1 MKIEKELL
9 IITYTMYIHFKN
21 QEDTN
26 EFAKILL
33 DKGYYFAVQKNT
45 IWIRIN
51 EYIDE
56 SIEEETK
63 IKILL
68 VDFCNTVNLNEIG

>member
-1 MKIEKELL
+1 MEMQKEML
-9 IITYTMYIHFKN
+9 IITYTRYIHFEN
-21 QEDTN
+21 QKDTV

-33 DKGYYFAVQKNT
+33 DNGYYFAVQKDA

-56 SIEEETK
+56 SLEEENK

-68 VDFCNTVNLNEIG
+68 ADFAKNKEI

>member
-1 MKIEKELL
+1 MEMKQEIL
-9 IITYTMYIHFKN
+9 IITYTRYIHFEN
-21 QEDTN
+21 QNDTV

-33 DKGYYFAVQKNT
+33 DTGYYFAVQKNA

-51 EYIDE
+51 EYMDE
-56 SIEEETK
+56 SLEEENK

-68 VDFCNTVNLNEIG
+68 ADFAKNKAI

>member
-1 MKIEKELL
+1 MEMKEEIL
-9 IITYTMYIHFKN
+9 IITYTRYIHFEN
-21 QEDTN
+21 QKDTT

-33 DKGYYFAVQKNT
+33 DNGYYFAVQKNA

-51 EYIDE
+51 EYMDE
-56 SIEEETK
+56 SLEEEDK

-68 VDFCNTVNLNEIG
+68 DDFAKNKEI

>member
-1 MKIEKELL
+1 MEMKKERL
-9 IITYTMYIHFKN
+9 IITYTRYILFKN
-21 QEDTN
+21 QKDTN

-33 DKGYYFAVQKNT
+33 DNGYYFAIGRNS

-51 EYIDE
+51 EYMDK
-56 SIEEETK
+56 SIEEEKK

-68 VDFCNTVNLNEIG
+68 ADFEKNKPDK

>member
-1 MKIEKELL
+1 MEIEKEML
-9 IITYTMYIHFKN
+9 IITYTRYIHFENHK
-21 QEDTN
+21 DTT

-33 DKGYYFAVQKNT
+33 DNGYYFAVQKNA

-51 EYIDE
+51 EYMDE
-56 SIEEETK
+56 SLEEENK

-68 VDFCNTVNLNEIG
+68 ANFAKNREI